1 VKIHRYTFIKK
12 RIITTDLDDFT
23 GEAPSSPKDVNL
35 PDVSISPK
43 GEMDLLFYK
52 DPLCP
57 LCLSSNVSKNGTFVR
72 TLESGQPILIQKYIC
87 NDCGHSF
94 DARPPNYGYGNH
106 FSNETKEKSVKGRV
120 KTSLRNVKSFFL
132 DLLDMS
138 ISHETVRKNVPTVS
152 KEKW

>member
-1 VKIHRYTFIKK
+1 MKIHRYTFIKK
-12 RIITTDLDDFT
+12 RITTTDLDDFT
-23 GEAPSSPKDVNL
+23 GEAPSSPKDV
-35 PDVSISPK
+35 DI
-43 GEMDLLFYK
+43 LFYK
-52 DPLCP
+52 DLLCP

-120 KTSLRNVKSFFL
+120 KTSLRNVYLWIFTHHKHPLIFHAFSC
-132 DLLDMS
+132 
-138 ISHETVRKNVPTVS
+138 
-152 KEKW
+152 